1 MTFAPNPLI
10 KRMSYGIVCLF
21 IPLRRSSADDY
32 ATVSILAGDGEK
44 EWFLA
49 PPEAAPKVRGPLRF
63 RTGHLTNSSGFKPWV
78 QPTTS
83 ISSSSPSKG
92 GSRRNG
98 SISSIGS
105 CSSSSGTIG
114 SSRSSGSWKQAEEWP
129 SSLID
134 GDDNECNASR
144 AEGPLADAD
153 AAREAAAHAC
163 FRSVTVG
170 QGDLLMV
177 PPKWWHA
184 VVTRGRCLAA
194 NWWFTPPDKH
204 ALELAR
210 LAAAEAAASVDGAW
224 PCQRCSTM
232 NDAPVYDDGTGGTGG
247 GGLVPGQSPAC
258 VLCSHVKGVTKAV
271 QIFVLWYFSV
281 PAVSFL
287 CHVCL

>member
-1 MTFAPNPLI
+1 MPNC
-10 KRMSYGIVCLF
+10 IVCLL

-32 ATVSILAGDGEK
+32 ATVSILAGDGDK

-63 RTGHLTNSSGFKPWV
+63 RTGQLANTSGFKPWV
-78 QPTTS
+78 QPTDA
-83 ISSSSPSKG
+83 IRSSARKS
-92 GSRRNG
+92 GS
-98 SISSIGS
+98 
-105 CSSSSGTIG
+105 SSSSGTF
-114 SSRSSGSWKQAEEWP
+114 SSSNSDSWKEHEEDWP
-129 SSLID
+129 SSLN
-134 GDDNECNASR
+134 DNIECNFSR

-170 QGDLLMV
+170 QGDLLIV

-232 NDAPVYDDGTGGTGG
+232 NDAPVYDNDDESGASCGGS
-247 GGLVPGQSPAC
+247 GLVPGQSPAC
-258 VLCSHVKGVTKAV
+258 VLCSHVKGVAK
-271 QIFVLWYFSV
+271 
-281 PAVSFL
+281 
-287 CHVCL
+287 